1 MVPGSRSP
9 HGATATDRANNTV
22 NRHILVLG
30 ATGNPG
36 SRVASKLSEQG
47 VSVRPAARG
56 GADIHFD
63 WNTQATFE
71 GALQGVRGF
80 YLGSPVMRVD
90 FPGPA
95 SDSPDPATP
104 ADA

>member
-47 VSVRPAARG
+47 VSVRTAARG

-63 WNTQATFE
+63 WNNQATFE
-71 GALQGVRGF
+71 GALQGGNEGAPRLACDARRLRWRGRI
-80 YLGSPVMRVD
+80 GR
-90 FPGPA
+90 A
-95 SDSPDPATP
+95 HA
-104 ADA
+104 